1 MLHSLFVV
9 IFPTDIGYLTLSIDH
24 PYFKAP
30 FGLYDISFFED
41 DDRVNKMK
49 QGLSALNVPFMDN
62 ISIENLIFKFFIE
75 FGMIERNSIRG
86 EFPRCIVGIK
96 TLGPKLIINSMIRDV
111 SRMSEGVFVEVP
123 SQ

>member
-1 MLHSLFVV
+1 
-9 IFPTDIGYLTLSIDH
+9 
-24 PYFKAP
+24 
-30 FGLYDISFFED
+30 
-41 DDRVNKMK
+41 MK